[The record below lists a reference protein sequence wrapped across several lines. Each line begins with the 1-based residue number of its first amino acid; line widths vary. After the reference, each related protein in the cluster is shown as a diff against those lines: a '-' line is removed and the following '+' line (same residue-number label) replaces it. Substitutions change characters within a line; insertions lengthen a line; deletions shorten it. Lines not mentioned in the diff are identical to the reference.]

1 MWIIATSPNA
11 PQSVTTNSAGGIAH
25 SPGNRGL
32 HGIFVS
38 STGQAWDL
46 FPMKQ
51 PEKVAETS
59 SPVRIIH
66 PTRKDRA
73 ENSQG
78 GARALWALSADR
90 EVVEL

>member
-25 SPGNRGL
+25 SPGNRVL

-38 STGQAWDL
+38 PTGQAWDL
-46 FPMKQ
+46 FPIKQ
-51 PEKVAETS
+51 PERVAETS
-59 SPVRIIH
+59 STVRISH
-66 PTRKDRA
+66 PSRKDWA

-78 GARALWALSADR
+78 
-90 EVVEL
+90 